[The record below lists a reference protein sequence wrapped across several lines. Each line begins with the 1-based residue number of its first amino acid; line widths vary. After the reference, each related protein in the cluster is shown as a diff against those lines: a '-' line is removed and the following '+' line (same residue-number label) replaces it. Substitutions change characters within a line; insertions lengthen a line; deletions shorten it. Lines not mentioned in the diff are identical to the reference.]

1 MDYDFC
7 IFNKEKKNYDEE
19 GNWFWLMEIDYVLHE
34 EGRESILLDSN
45 GWESFPP
52 LSYCMGSLYCLWNWF
67 CFVQIN
73 YCKSVWGMSVFS
85 KENDILT
92 IKFENI
98 LTHLTCQFLQEFFFF
113 EVVELENLT
122 LKNEN

>member
-1 MDYDFC
+1 
-7 IFNKEKKNYDEE
+7 
-19 GNWFWLMEIDYVLHE
+19 
-34 EGRESILLDSN
+34 
-45 GWESFPP
+45 
-52 LSYCMGSLYCLWNWF
+52 
-67 CFVQIN
+67 
-73 YCKSVWGMSVFS
+73 MSVFS